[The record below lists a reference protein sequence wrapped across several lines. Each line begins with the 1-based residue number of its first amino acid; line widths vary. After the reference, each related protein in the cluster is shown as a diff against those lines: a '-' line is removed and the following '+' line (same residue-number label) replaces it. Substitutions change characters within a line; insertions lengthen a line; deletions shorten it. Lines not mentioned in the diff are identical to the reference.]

1 MEHLSRI
8 LIRAIIAAIILLVGL
23 SIPLPFTPAKYFL
36 TVQIPFVAFLFVA
49 YLGKL
54 LYDTFFYDR
63 YHP

>member
-23 SIPLPFTPAKYFL
+23 SIPFPFTPAKYFL
-36 TVQIPFVAFLFVA
+36 TVQIPVIAFLFIA

-54 LYDTFFYDR
+54 LFDTFFYDR